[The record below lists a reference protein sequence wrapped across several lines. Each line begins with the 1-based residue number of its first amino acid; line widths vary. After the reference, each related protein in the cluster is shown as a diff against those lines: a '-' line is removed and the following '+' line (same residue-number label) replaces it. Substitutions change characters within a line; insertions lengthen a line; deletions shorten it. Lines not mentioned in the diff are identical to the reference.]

1 MDRLESLASTLS
13 QVTLYDVKSM
23 YNQVC
28 LRGVWPARGAD
39 GAQAK
44 NMVMNVSEF
53 EGKVMEATNDEPWC
67 VCRPFPCACAGRD

>member
-23 YNQVC
+23 YNQVRA
-28 LRGVWPARGAD
+28 RGVCGWGGAD

-67 VCRPFPCACAGRD
+67 VRRCSRARARS